1 MKWTMQKLGWLLLSV
16 GLVWPTQGQEVPPP
30 MPLIE
35 GQSEQV
41 VNVLLIGLATHNYGS
56 NGLTDS
62 LILISY
68 NRETRHASV
77 VYLPRD
83 LYVYLPHSQRM
94 AKLNQAYYYGQ
105 SDPNDDYSGLDELKA
120 AIRYNLGIRVDYT
133 ARVNFG
139 GFVRLIDSLGGI
151 EISVD
156 CAIQDWRLLSPQHDR
171 TVPEN
176 YYRFTL
182 EQGVHLM
189 DGDTAL
195 WYVRTRMTSTDL
207 DRGRR
212 QQDVLRAIWR
222 RIQARG
228 LLESLPALWESWGQ
242 IVTTDM
248 PLEVALSFLPD
259 LMTFSTSDV
268 SYFSF
273 RVNHE
278 ITSGYTPDAERRF
291 IFVMDREAVAQLM
304 RQMIA
309 ASTPQRVNIPPPT
322 VALINGTNNS
332 NYDFIAHIAAD
343 RLELEGF
350 RTVVVR
356 ETPTRRRNFNHII
369 DHTGDEKG
377 GHLQTLMRVLS
388 TTAQGVRVAP
398 DPLRSV
404 DYTVYLGYNYL
415 SYACTRPVLP
425 PVREAAADEN
435 G

>member
-1 MKWTMQKLGWLLLSV
+1 MRTWGWLLVIGWLAW
-16 GLVWPTQGQEVPPP
+16 GARAQEIPPP
-30 MPLIE
+30 MPMVDLQ
-35 GQSEQV
+35 GHNV
-41 VNVLLIGLATHNYGS
+41 VNVLLLGLATHNSGS

-62 LILISY
+62 LILISF
-68 NRETRHASV
+68 NRDTRHAAV
-77 VYLPRD
+77 IYLPRD
-83 LYVYLPHSQRM
+83 LYVYLPHTQRM

-105 SDPNDDYSGLDELKA
+105 RVPDDGYSGIDELKA
-120 AIRYNLGIRVDYT
+120 TIRYNLGVEVHYT

-151 EISVD
+151 NISVD
-156 CAIQDWRLLSPQHDR
+156 CALQDWRLISPELDR
-171 TVPEN
+171 SVAEN

-182 EQGVHLM
+182 EQGVYTM

-195 WYVRTRMTSTDL
+195 WYVRSRMTSTDL

-228 LLESLPALWESWGQ
+228 LLETLPTLWASWER

-248 PLEVALSFLPD
+248 PLDVALSFVPD
-259 LMTFSTSDV
+259 LIDFSTSDI

-273 RVNHE
+273 RMNRE
-278 ITSGYTPDAERRF
+278 ITSGYTPDADRRF
-291 IFVMDREAVAQLM
+291 IFIMDRDAVAQLM
-304 RQMIA
+304 QQMVN
-309 ASTPQRVNIPPPT
+309 ASTPHRVQVTPPS
-322 VALINGTNNS
+322 VALINGTNNPE
-332 NYDFIAHIAAD
+332 YDFIARIAAD

-350 RTVVVR
+350 RTTIVQQQ
-356 ETPTRRRNFNHII
+356 TRRRYWNHII

-377 GHLQTLMRVLS
+377 GYLSMLMRVLS
-388 TTAQGVRVAP
+388 TTQEGVRVEP

-425 PVREAAADEN
+425 PVREAIANEN

>member
-1 MKWTMQKLGWLLLSV
+1 MRKLGWLMLL
-16 GLVWPTQGQEVPPP
+16 GWWVWGARAQDVPLP
-30 MPLIE
+30 MPMVDLR
-35 GQSEQV
+35 GQNV
-41 VNVLLIGLATHNYGS
+41 VNVLLLGLATHNYGS

-62 LILISY
+62 LILISF
-68 NRETRHASV
+68 NRDTRHAAV

-83 LYVYLPHSQRM
+83 LYVYLPHTQRM

-105 SDPNDDYSGLDELKA
+105 RVPDDGYSGVDELKA
-120 AIRYNLGIRVDYT
+120 TIRYNLGVEVHYT

-139 GFVRLIDSLGGI
+139 GFVRLIDSLGGVD
-151 EISVD
+151 ISVD
-156 CAIQDWRLLSPQHDR
+156 CAIQDWRLISPELDR
-171 TVPEN
+171 NAAEN

-182 EQGVHLM
+182 EQGVYRM

-222 RIQARG
+222 RVQARG
-228 LLESLPALWESWGQ
+228 LLETLPTLWASWEG

-248 PLEVALSFLPD
+248 PLDVALSFVPD
-259 LMTFSTSDV
+259 LIDFSTSDI

-273 RVNHE
+273 RMNHE
-278 ITSGYTPDAERRF
+278 ITRGYTPDADRRF
-291 IFVMDREAVAQLM
+291 IFIMDREAVAQLM
-304 RQMIA
+304 REVIH
-309 ASTPQRVNIPPPT
+309 ASAPSRVQVAPPT
-322 VALINGTNNS
+322 VALINSTNNPD
-332 NYDFIAHIAAD
+332 YDFIAQIAAD

-350 RTVVVR
+350 RAVIVR
-356 ETPTRRRNFNHII
+356 ERTQRRNWNHII

-377 GHLQTLMRVLS
+377 GHLGTLMRVLA
-388 TTAQGVRVAP
+388 TTAQGVSVQP
-398 DPLRSV
+398 DPMRSV

-415 SYACTRPVLP
+415 GYACTRPVLP
-425 PVREAAADEN
+425 PVREVIADDN